1 MTPPVTVTPLS
12 PCPFCG
18 AKARWVE
25 DHGRFDEPFGL
36 VVDHTEDCFLGNR
49 MMAEWENIITAW
61 NTRIAA
67 ETASAARVA
76 ELEGLIADAYYVLTY
91 VEASVGDDVTRAACK
106 SVRDGIDAHTT
117 PDADDAGGV

>member
-1 MTPPVTVTPLS
+1 MTAPVKVTQVDRDA
-12 PCPFCG
+12 
-18 AKARWVE
+18 AKAFVLAI
-25 DHGRFDEPFGL
+25 FDQDNDANE
-36 VVDHTEDCFLGNR
+36 
-49 MMAEWENIITAW
+49 TAARAVQAFARH
-61 NTRIAA
+61 RIAA

-76 ELEGLIADAYYVLTY
+76 ELEALIADAYYVLTY

>member
-1 MTPPVTVTPLS
+1 MTAPVTLRLNAGDETRIMADDSDGYCTVLS
-12 PCPFCG
+12 DIKCG
-18 AKARWVE
+18 GMT
-25 DHGRFDEPFGL
+25 GRTVADG
-36 VVDHTEDCFLGNR
+36 
-49 MMAEWENIITAW
+49 AEIAEQIVTAW

-76 ELEGLIADAYYVLTY
+76 ELEGLITDAYYVLTY